1 MLLSGGGPDRAE
13 ALAGFV
19 QQRFCDARRARTTWL
34 PAGLCRRVAAL
45 IARWHAPRLAPALD
59 HVGGAVPDGRFVGD
73 LAELVGETLA
83 EHHPQAAWTVVA
95 ATQYGTPSMTAAA
108 ARLSEARVQRVVVLP
123 LVSVWVDGLSDALAE
138 AWTAAQQA
146 AGLGALPVSTVRG
159 FAGYDGYAVAIH
171 ERIGEA
177 LQRFPRPLR
186 ADVHVLFAL
195 HPGSRIAPQA
205 PEASPLFEVVRRV
218 APLLTVPHHT
228 TFAPVWGRRP
238 LAETS
243 VEDEVARLVREG
255 VRSLVVVPI
264 GFVHETMDTAYELD
278 VVQRIAAE
286 RLGVLQYEVAAC
298 LNLHEAF
305 VGTLAAA
312 TCDALRFAAPLKVG
326 LAADAPEAPG
336 TPQPAASPVT
346 IARAA

>member
-1 MLLSGGGPDRAE
+1 MVLLSGGGPDRAE
-13 ALAGFV
+13 ALPAFV
-19 QQRFCDARRARTTWL
+19 QQRFCDGRRARTVRL
-34 PAGLCRRVAAL
+34 PEALCRRVGAL
-45 IARWHAPRLAPALD
+45 VARWRVPRLAPALD
-59 HVGGAVPDGRFVGD
+59 HVGGMVPDGRLVGD

-83 EHHPQAAWTVVA
+83 EHHPQATWTVVA
-95 ATQYGTPSMTAAA
+95 ATHYGAPSMACAA
-108 ARLSEARVQRVVVLP
+108 ARLSAARVQRIVVIP
-123 LVSVWVDGLSDALAE
+123 LVSVWVDGLSDALAG

-146 AGLGALPVSTVRG
+146 AGLGGVAVETVHG
-159 FAGYDGYAVAIH
+159 FAAHDGYAVAIH
-171 ERIGEA
+171 ERIAEA

-195 HPGSRIAPQA
+195 HPGTRAAPPT
-205 PEASPLFEVVRRV
+205 PEDSPLFAVVRRV
-218 APLLTVPHHT
+218 APRLAVPHHT

-238 LAETS
+238 LAEAG
-243 VEDEVARLVREG
+243 VDEEVARLVREG

-278 VVQRIAAE
+278 VVQRAAAE

-312 TCDALRFAAPLKVG
+312 TCDALRFALPAGVG
-326 LAADAPEAPG
+326 LAAEGTSTAETGAPSAP
-336 TPQPAASPVT
+336 A